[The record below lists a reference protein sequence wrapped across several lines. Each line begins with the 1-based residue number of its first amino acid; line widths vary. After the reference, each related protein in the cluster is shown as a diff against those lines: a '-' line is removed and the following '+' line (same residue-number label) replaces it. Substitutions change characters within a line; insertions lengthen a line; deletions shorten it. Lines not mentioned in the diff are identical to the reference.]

1 MSKHG
6 GSSGRGEGARA
17 EPGKGKRPL
26 SKDGASEEGDRKRQR
41 GDHYLF
47 RPSGDDDDHFDYHR
61 HKHCHHHFGNT
72 FYILSPFHSFN

>member
-41 GDHYLF
+41 GDHS
-47 RPSGDDDDHFDYHR
+47 RDRGKDGKR
-61 HKHCHHHFGNT
+61 
-72 FYILSPFHSFN
+72 